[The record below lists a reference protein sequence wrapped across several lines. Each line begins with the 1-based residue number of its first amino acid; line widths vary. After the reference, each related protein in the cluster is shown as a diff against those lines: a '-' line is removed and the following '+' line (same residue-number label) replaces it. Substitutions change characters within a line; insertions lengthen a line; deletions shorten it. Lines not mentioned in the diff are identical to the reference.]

1 VMVLCK
7 LNGHPDLACA
17 ESSCGL
23 ALAAVVPDHH
33 AKRGDVQSI
42 PRCHVRSQPQ
52 APTCSFRFAKPHKRS
67 GVAPAACR
75 QKLDDTTFGKM

>member
-42 PRCHVRSQPQ
+42 PRCHVRSQPRPLL
-52 APTCSFRFAKPHKRS
+52 AAFASRNRTSAQVSLPQLADKS
-67 GVAPAACR
+67 
-75 QKLDDTTFGKM
+75 